1 MKRQANNVDNTTKQP
16 KQRVLSWSNSNAKCH
31 RLSDSELGKLVLE
44 MVTESLLPVSF
55 VEQPSFKRLMNVCQ
69 PGVALPTRYSIT
81 TDLEKSRE
89 KSIAAVK
96 EAMSKIEWISTT
108 TDYWSAHRRSYL
120 GVTAHWINPDNFK
133 RESAALACRR
143 LTVSHTY
150 QLLAEQLKSVHSD
163 YGINS
168 KVTKT
173 TTDNGSNFVKVFT
186 VFAPSE
192 DELDTSTTEVEN
204 ILSTEEDDLELPGHQ
219 RCAAHSLNL
228 VSTSDA
234 AAAESNGQYKKM
246 SRTTFSKCQALWNKV
261 GRAVQAKEIVDQESP
276 LQVIRPCSTRW
287 NSVFD
292 AVQRLNRISKSSPP
306 GSLKP

>member
-1 MKRQANNVDNTTKQP
+1 
-16 KQRVLSWSNSNAKCH
+16 
-31 RLSDSELGKLVLE
+31 
-44 MVTESLLPVSF
+44 MVTGSLLPVSF
-55 VEQPSFKRLMNVCQ
+55 VEQPSFKRLINACQ
-69 PGVALPTRYSIT
+69 SGVALPTRYSIT
-81 TDLEKSRE
+81 TDLENSRE
-89 KSIAAVK
+89 NSIAAVK
-96 EAMSKIEWISTT
+96 EAMSKIEWIATT
-108 TDYWSAHRRSYL
+108 TDCWSYL
-120 GVTAHWINPDNFK
+120 GVTAHCINPDNFE
-133 RESAALACRR
+133 RESAVLACRR
-143 LTVSHTY
+143 LTGSHTY
-150 QLLAEQLKSVHSD
+150 QLLAEQLKSVHID

-173 TTDNGSNFVKVFT
+173 TTDNGSNFVKAFT

-204 ILSTEEDDLELPGHQ
+204 ILSTEEDDLELLAHQ

-261 GRAVQAKEIVDQESP
+261 GRAVQSKEIVDQDSP

-287 NSVFD
+287 NPVFD

-306 GSLKP
+306 GSQKQHMPAA